1 MDKKL
6 YRQVTSDLRPDIE
19 DAVEVFLYTNLS
31 AIISPNPSILLTPAF
46 QAGLQVALNDVGID
60 HNMGLA
66 KDLKDVLDAFVTTNA
81 GTIVVS
87 TTS

>member
-1 MDKKL
+1 MNKKL
-6 YRQVTSDLRPDIE
+6 FRQVTSDLRPDIE
-19 DAVEVFLYTNLS
+19 DAVEVFLYTNLA

-60 HNMGLA
+60 HNIGLP
-66 KDLKDVLDAFVTTNA
+66 KDLKDVLDVFITTNA

-87 TTS
+87 TTP

>member
-1 MDKKL
+1 MDKKVF
-6 YRQVTSDLRPDIE
+6 RQATSDLRPDIE
-19 DAVEVFLYTNLS
+19 DAVEVFLYTNLA

-60 HNMGLA
+60 HNMSLP

-87 TTS
+87 TTP